1 MSLSYTQLS
10 TLLDRELSFSKG
22 LRDDNNLL
30 HELLDER
37 DEVIEHL
44 KFLIKRRE
52 LN

>member
-1 MSLSYTQLS
+1 MSLSYAQLS
-10 TLLDRELSFSKG
+10 TLLDKELSYAKG

-37 DEVIEHL
+37 DDIIEHL
-44 KFLIKRRE
+44 KLIIKSKE